1 MKDANKNEKDKHLS
15 VRFSSELY
23 QKYIERA
30 IERSNKENRIVK
42 VSEII
47 REVLEKGIG
56 YVK

>member
-1 MKDANKNEKDKHLS
+1 MKNANKNEKDKHLS

-23 QKYIERA
+23 QRYIYKALERA
-30 IERSNKENRIVK
+30 NKEKRIVK

-56 YVK
+56 